1 MDIKEVLK
9 MQKFVLI
16 LANNVLIAT
25 RQEYKFLKKSGVN
38 MDSIDKVLFITPKQA
53 EELECTTLLLNKIR

>member
-1 MDIKEVLK
+1 M
-9 MQKFVLI
+9 
-16 LANNVLIAT
+16 ANNVLIAT

-53 EELECTTLLLNKIR
+53 EELEYSLNKK